1 MNDIISN
8 IIIFDGLAITQEEV
22 DFYLKKFK
30 KDFKSTYE
38 ELNNLFNYLKS
49 KFKCE
54 LNFSIYKDEGYRK
67 TIVFDDFV
75 FRTIVDDNELDIYQ
89 KLKAKPSEYLE
100 EVIEIIHLKNINI
113 VLTKRYDIFD
123 KKFITDNNL
132 LEKYIDDI
140 TKATIVLEKY
150 GYYHKDVSVDNSVF
164 VKDKDTIRFILVDYN
179 MLSKHSGH
187 TFRNYGDYFN
197 LLGNY

>member
-1 MNDIISN
+1 MNEIISN
-8 IIIFDGLAITQEEV
+8 SIIFDGLSITKEEV
-22 DFYLKKFK
+22 DYYLKKFK

-67 TIVFDDFV
+67 TFVFDDFV
-75 FRTIVDDNELDIYQ
+75 FRTIVTDDELDIYQ
-89 KLKAKPSEYLE
+89 KLKATPSEYLE
-100 EVIEIIHLKNINI
+100 EVIEIINLTNTNI
-113 VLTKRYDIFD
+113 VITKRYDIFD

-140 TKATIVLEKY
+140 TKATIILEKY

-164 VKDKDTIRFILVDYN
+164 VRDKDTIRFILVDYN
-179 MLSKHSGH
+179 ILSKHSGH
-187 TFRNYGDYFN
+187 IFRNFKDYF
-197 LLGNY
+197 

>member
-1 MNDIISN
+1 MNEIISN
-8 IIIFDGLAITQEEV
+8 SIIFDGLSITNEEF
-22 DFYLKKFK
+22 DYYLKNFK
-30 KDFKSTYE
+30 KGFKSTYE

-67 TIVFDDFV
+67 TFVFDDFV
-75 FRTIVDDNELDIYQ
+75 FRTIVNDDELDIYQ
-89 KLKAKPSEYLE
+89 KLKANPSEYLE
-100 EVIEIIHLKNINI
+100 EVIEIINLTNTNI
-113 VLTKRYDIFD
+113 VITKRYDIFD

-140 TKATIVLEKY
+140 TKATIILEKY

-164 VKDKDTIRFILVDYN
+164 VRDKDTIRFILVDYN
-179 MLSKHSGH
+179 ILSKHSGH
-187 TFRNYGDYFN
+187 IFRNFKDYF
-197 LLGNY
+197 